1 MAGINI
7 LVVVQSP
14 LSNKSETLNLWTTG
28 KYQRKQDEYRLIRC
42 WGCCILWNGRVLDH
56 SNSHNT
62 EVANE
67 LHSGNQYFSSCPEP
81 SSRYAKTFKPLD
93 NWKIPQ
99 LQQFSPPPP
108 LQWPTAL
115 NPPLTDSGISILQ
128 TTMTIGGALGLI
140 IFFWCSATNAQA
152 LNPVLRATP
161 TLLLL
166 MIFCFLKANWIP
178 ERWYS
183 VKLLRLTL
191 SCLVNVVW
199 LKQQHN
205 GQED

>member
-1 MAGINI
+1 MNYIAGINI
-7 LVVVQSP
+7 LVAVQSP
-14 LSNKSETLNLWTTG
+14 LLDMQKHLNLWTTE
-28 KYQRKQDEYRLIRC
+28 KYHNC
-42 WGCCILWNGRVLDH
+42 
-56 SNSHNT
+56 NSFH
-62 EVANE
+62 
-67 LHSGNQYFSSCPEP
+67 PP
-81 SSRYAKTFKPLD
+81 
-93 NWKIPQ
+93 
-99 LQQFSPPPP
+99 PPPP